1 MNASAE
7 LQPTN
12 NSGLDS
18 RVPGLAVRNLRR
30 TFGESTAVNGVSFEV
45 PRGEV
50 LSILGPNGAGKTTT
64 VRMCSTLLTP
74 TSGRIAVDGVDA
86 VAKPRHARRRLG
98 LVLGGDRGFYA
109 RASAR
114 DNLLFFAD
122 VAAVPS
128 KRRTARVDQVLDE
141 VALTDRQHDPVH
153 QFSRGMLGRLHIAR
167 ALLAEPALLL
177 LDEPTNGLDPDIA
190 WDIRQLIAHLATR
203 GTSIVLTTHYLA
215 EAEQLANSIL
225 LLRRGSSVV
234 HGPVQAITEHAAVAH
249 TTTCSFPGTQTAPS
263 PDELVNALRQHPGCT
278 RVVSTTVH
286 QRHHLQI
293 TWPGE
298 PDLELLAHI
307 AQQLRFAAPADTRTR
322 AATLEDAYLAIIE
335 APTEAGATD

>member
-1 MNASAE
+1 MNESAR
-7 LQPTN
+7 LHQK
-12 NSGLDS
+12 DS
-18 RVPGLAVRNLRR
+18 ARRGGRVPGLVVRDLRR
-30 TFGESTAVNGVSFEV
+30 TFGESTAVDGVSFEV

-50 LSILGPNGAGKTTT
+50 FSILGPNGAGKTTT

-74 TSGRIAVDGVDA
+74 TSGHIAVDGVDA
-86 VAKPRHARRRLG
+86 VARPRHARRRLG

-114 DNLLFFAD
+114 DNVLFFAD
-122 VAAVPS
+122 VAAVSS
-128 KRRTARVDQVLDE
+128 KRRTARVDQVLEE

-153 QFSRGMLGRLHIAR
+153 HFSRGMLGRLHIAR

-190 WDIRQLIAHLATR
+190 WDIRQLIADLATR

-225 LLRRGSSVV
+225 LLRRGRSVV
-234 HGPVQAITEHAAVAH
+234 HGPVQAITEHAAAAH
-249 TTTCSFPGTQTAPS
+249 TTTCSLPGTQHDPS
-263 PDELVNALRQHPGCT
+263 PDELVTSLRQHQACT

-298 PDLELLAHI
+298 PDLELLAHT

-335 APTEAGATD
+335 APAETGATD